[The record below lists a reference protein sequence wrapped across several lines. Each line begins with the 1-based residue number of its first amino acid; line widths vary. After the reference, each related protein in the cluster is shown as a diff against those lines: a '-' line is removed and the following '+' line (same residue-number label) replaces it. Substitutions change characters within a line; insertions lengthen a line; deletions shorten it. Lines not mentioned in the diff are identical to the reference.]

1 MFFPRLRRHAKWMFL
16 FLAVAF
22 GLGFVGFGVGA
33 GGIGVGDVF
42 RGTGGGS
49 GVPSASGARERIS
62 ENPKDAQAFR
72 DLATALQAGGE
83 TDEAI
88 EALESFVALRPKN
101 TDALREL
108 AGLYL
113 AQATEA
119 QQRAQLAELRAS
131 YLATGAAI
139 AGSIQLGGKPL
150 DVDPISSAV
159 SSVISEDSAAAF
171 ADAQEAVG
179 RYVDTYK
186 RIAAAATSKADGQLE
201 LAQQAEGV
209 GDFATAIAAYEKFL
223 ALAPDEDT
231 RVADVERAL
240 KQLRAQVGST
250 G

>member
-1 MFFPRLRRHAKWMFL
+1 MFFPRLRRHAKWVFL
-16 FLAVAF
+16 LLAVLF

-33 GGIGVGDVF
+33 GGIGFGDIL
-42 RGTGGGS
+42 RGTGSGS
-49 GVPSASGARERIS
+49 GIPSASDAQKRID

-72 DLATALQAGGE
+72 DLATALQADGD
-83 TDEAI
+83 TDGAI
-88 EALESFVALRPKN
+88 EALESFVALRPKS

-113 AQATEA
+113 GQATDA
-119 QQRAQLAELRAS
+119 QQRAQLAEVRAS

-159 SSVISEDSAAAF
+159 SSVISEGSSAAF

-179 RYVDTYK
+179 KYVDTYK
-186 RIAAAATSKADGQLE
+186 RIAAAATSKPDGQLE

-209 GDFATAIAAYEKFL
+209 GDFATAIAAYESFL
-223 ALAPDEDT
+223 NLAPDHPN
-231 RVADVERAL
+231 APDVKRKL
-240 KQLRAQVGST
+240 KQLRAQVGAT

>member
-49 GVPSASGARERIS
+49 GVPSASDARERIS

-72 DLATALQAGGE
+72 DLATALQANGE
-83 TDEAI
+83 TDEAV
-88 EALESFVALRPKN
+88 EALESFAALRPKN

-113 AQATEA
+113 EQATEA
-119 QQRAQLAELRAS
+119 QQRAQLADLRAS

-159 SSVISEDSAAAF
+159 SSVISEDSSAAF
-171 ADAQEAVG
+171 ADVQAAIG
-179 RYVDTYK
+179 RYVDTYRK
-186 RIAAAATSKADGQLE
+186 IAAAATSKPDGQLE

-209 GDFATAIAAYEKFL
+209 GDFTTAIDAYEKFL
-223 ALAPDEDT
+223 ELASDHPNAPD
-231 RVADVERAL
+231 VEQKL
-240 KQLRAQVGST
+240 KQLRAQVGGT

>member
-42 RGTGGGS
+42 RGTGGSS
-49 GVPSASGARERIS
+49 GVPSASDARKRID
-62 ENPKDAQAFR
+62 ENPKDAPAFR
-72 DLATALQAGGE
+72 DLAAALQADGE

-159 SSVISEDSAAAF
+159 SSVISQDSSTAF
-171 ADAQEAVG
+171 AEAQEALG
-179 RYVDTYK
+179 KYVDTYK
-186 RIAAAATSKADGQLE
+186 RVAAAATSKADGQLE
-201 LAQQAEGV
+201 LAQQAETV
-209 GDFATAIAAYEKFL
+209 GDLATAIAAYEKFL
-223 ALAPDEDT
+223 DLAPDHPN
-231 RVADVERAL
+231 APDVKRKL
-240 KQLRAQVGST
+240 KQLRAQVGAT